1 MYPDQSVLARLNGL
15 MGSSGKGRVG
25 GIARSFLPSLVV
37 LLLGGA
43 GTLGA
48 FLFTRQQERA
58 HHQLVEQRRAADA
71 TSAIFL
77 ALQVPVEAA
86 LTLPAFLNARVVVT
100 PAEFEAFARPLLERH
115 RSLKKLQWA
124 VRVPDADRAGFEG
137 RWRITIRQPDA
148 SGRMVPAP
156 TRDEYYPIL
165 FIAPDEP
172 AVAGLDVAFDQARR
186 QMLER
191 AVLTG
196 RVTLSPRFRLI
207 EDPNDEYSVAVNAP
221 LRRSTEDVDREEI
234 VGVGAA
240 IFQPQV
246 VVAGAVEELLL
257 DGMQFVLR
265 DASSG
270 DKDILFEYPAGV
282 GSSWDRQRV
291 ADYLQYTR
299 DFNYLDRRWT
309 IQWRWE
315 PPTGRT
321 AWFILGFGMLVT
333 LLGAGLIA
341 LRGMMTNLRSEML
354 TAQRLGN
361 YRLGRK
367 LGEGGMG
374 TVYLAHHA
382 FLRRPTAVKVIR
394 LDPNVPELSKRF
406 EREARYTS
414 RLTHP
419 NTISVFDYGETELG
433 VFYYA
438 MEYVQGV
445 TLRDLVR
452 TCGPLP
458 LARVR
463 HIMSQVAGSLSEAHA
478 RGILHRDIKPENV
491 MISERGGI
499 PDFVKVLDFGLV
511 KDATASVDTSLSTR
525 VALLGT
531 PGYIAPETITD
542 ATAFSPAS
550 DVYSMGALLYFL
562 VTGKRVHQAPSRG
575 QVLKLALE
583 QDPALPSKHAHGLP
597 ADWERFMI
605 RCLERDPS
613 RRPEDAGVFRRE
625 LHQLTCPTQYSES
638 EALHWWRVQGAAM
651 LSKMNVADDDLQSA
665 PTDLAPARSSIVPS
679 RSRQPGRRQRKS
691 AT

>member
-1 MYPDQSVLARLNGL
+1 
-15 MGSSGKGRVG
+15 MGSLGKGRFGVVT
-25 GIARSFLPSLVV
+25 RSFLPSIAA
-37 LLLGGA
+37 LLIGGA
-43 GTLGA
+43 STLGA
-48 FLFTRQQERA
+48 FIFVRQQERS

-86 LTLPAFLNARVVVT
+86 LTLPAFLNARGVVT
-100 PAEFEAFARPLLERH
+100 QAEFDAFAKPLLERH

-124 VRVPDADRAGFEG
+124 VRVPDADRAGFES

-148 SGRMVPAP
+148 EGKMVTAP
-156 TRDEYYPIL
+156 TRPEYYPIL
-165 FIAPDEP
+165 YIAPDEP
-172 AVAGLDVAFDQARR
+172 TVAGFDVAYDQARR
-186 QMLER
+186 SMLER
-191 AVLTG
+191 AVTTG

-207 EDPNDEYSVAVNAP
+207 EDPADAYSVAVNAP

-234 VGVGAA
+234 LGVGAA

-246 VVAGAVEELLL
+246 VVSGAVDELLL

-265 DASSG
+265 DASSQG
-270 DKDILFEYPAGV
+270 KDVLFSHPAGV
-282 GSSWDRQRV
+282 GAEWDTKRV
-291 ADYLQYTR
+291 PEDLQYTR

-315 PPTGRT
+315 PPSGRT
-321 AWFILGFGMLVT
+321 AWLTLGFGALIT
-333 LLGAGLIA
+333 LLAAGLIA
-341 LRGMMTNLRSEML
+341 LRSMMTNLRSEIFA
-354 TAQRLGN
+354 AQRLGN

-394 LDPNVPELSKRF
+394 LDPTLPELSKRF

-419 NTISVFDYGETELG
+419 NTISVYDYGETELG

-445 TLRDLVR
+445 TLRDLVK

-458 LARVR
+458 VGRVR
-463 HIMSQVAGSLSEAHA
+463 NIMSQVAGSLSEAHA

-511 KDATASVDTSLSTR
+511 KDATASVDSSLSTR

-542 ATAFSPAS
+542 ATAFTPAS

-562 VTGKRVHQAPSRG
+562 VTAKRVHQAGSRG

-583 QDPALPSKHAHGLP
+583 QDPAVPSKSLELP
-597 ADWERFMI
+597 ADWEQFMV
-605 RCLERDPS
+605 RCLDRDP
-613 RRPEDAGVFRRE
+613 RKRPEDARAFRRE
-625 LHQLTCPTQYSES
+625 LHALTCPTQYSEA
-638 EALHWWRVQGAAM
+638 EALEWWGDEGAAM
-651 LSKMNVADDDLQSA
+651 LSKMNASDEDLDGA
-665 PTDLAPARSSIVPS
+665 PTDLAPARSSIVKS
-679 RSRQPGRRQRKS
+679 RSRQPRDKKRSRQS

>member
-1 MYPDQSVLARLNGL
+1 
-15 MGSSGKGRVG
+15 MGSKGKAKVG
-25 GIARSFLPSLVV
+25 GITRSLLPPIAA
-37 LLLGGA
+37 LLIGGA

-48 FLFTRQQERA
+48 FIFARQQERA

-86 LTLPAFLNARVVVT
+86 LTLPAFLNARGAVT
-100 PAEFEAFARPLLERH
+100 QAEFDAFARPLLERH

-124 VRVPDADRAGFEG
+124 VRVAESERANFESVWRLTIREPDATGA
-137 RWRITIRQPDA
+137 
-148 SGRMVPAP
+148 MVAAP
-156 TRDEYYPIL
+156 PRPEYYPIL
-165 FIAPDEP
+165 YMAPDQP
-172 AVAGLDVAFDQARR
+172 SVAGLDVAFDAARR
-186 QMLER
+186 RMLDR
-191 AVLTG
+191 AVTTG
-196 RVTLSPRFRLI
+196 RATLSPRFRLI
-207 EDPNDEYSVAVNAP
+207 EEPEEAFSVAVNAP
-221 LRRSTEDVDREEI
+221 LRRSKEDGSGEEI
-234 VGVGAA
+234 LGVGAA

-246 VVAGAVEELLL
+246 VVAGAVDELVL

-265 DASSG
+265 DASSE
-270 DKDILFEYPAGV
+270 DRDVLFAHPPGV
-282 GSSWDRQRV
+282 AVGWDGARFPDER
-291 ADYLQYTR
+291 QYTR

-315 PPTGRT
+315 PPAGRT
-321 AWFILGFGMLVT
+321 GWFTLGFGTVAT
-333 LLGAGLIA
+333 LLAAGLIA
-341 LRGMMTNLRSEML
+341 LRSMMTNLQSEIFA
-354 TAQRLGN
+354 AQRLGN

-394 LDPNVPELSKRF
+394 LDPTVPELSKRF

-419 NTISVFDYGETELG
+419 NTIAVYDYGETEQG

-445 TLRDLVR
+445 TLRELVK

-458 LARVR
+458 LGRVR
-463 HIMSQVAGSLSEAHA
+463 NIMSQVAGSLSEAHA
-478 RGILHRDIKPENV
+478 KGILHRDIKPENV
-491 MISERGGI
+491 MLSERGGI

-511 KDATASVDTSLSTR
+511 KDASSSVDSSLSTR

-531 PGYIAPETITD
+531 PGYIAPETISD

-562 VTGKRVHQAPSRG
+562 VTGKRVHQASSRG

-583 QDPALPSKHAHGLP
+583 QDPASPSKYLEHGLP
-597 ADWERFMI
+597 TDWEQFMV
-605 RCLERDPS
+605 RCLDRDPS
-613 RRPEDAGVFRRE
+613 RRPEDARAFHRE
-625 LHQLTCPTQYSES
+625 LLALTCPTHYTEA
-638 EALHWWRVQGAAM
+638 EALEWWSTKGAAM
-651 LSKMNVADDDLQSA
+651 LAKRKSGDSDLDSA
-665 PTDLAPARSSIVPS
+665 PTDLAPARSSIVKS
-679 RSRQPGRRQRKS
+679 RARRSAPKRSGQS